1 MGYANEVYR
10 IVNDELTTPYTF
22 RFAIPLLQSPDLM
35 GQKAYDMTIT
45 NILSYLEMHVNQTD
59 MDMVSS
65 DQRLNK
71 YIGIIIENAI
81 YDIFTSLE
89 GDQYGVVSHDDM
101 DDWILSHHDEFRYTL
116 YTFTISVIR
125 YCIPELQKVT
135 KAFREMGAYVT
146 PFQFHRNKIDPTFLE
161 VTCYLE
167 RTKSILQKE
176 T

>member
-10 IVNDELTTPYTF
+10 LVNDDLITPYTF
-22 RFAIPLLQSPDLM
+22 RFAIPLLHSHNLI

-65 DQRLNK
+65 SQRLNK

-81 YDIFTSLE
+81 YDIFTSIDN
-89 GDQYGVVSHDDM
+89 DQYGVVNHDDL

-116 YTFTISVIR
+116 YTFTMSVIR
-125 YCIPELQKVT
+125 YCIPELQKAT

-146 PFQFHRNKIDPTFLE
+146 PFQFHRSRHDPTFLE

-167 RTKSILQKE
+167 KTRSVLQKE
-176 T
+176 I